1 MTGRFLLH
9 ASATEKQPARPRNI
23 GCWLASKGR
32 HVART
37 PPHDTFETGP
47 QHLAHLPTSREL
59 LLSQGCGELR
69 LAATRVPDEKYRVM
83 LLCKLRLPSQ
93 LICGDAP
100 LMNEWTLG
108 SVPFE
113 RGKLDACDL
122 NCHVPGSRH
131 QTIAVQ
137 WYGVAMYC
145 SVRTEKGVW
154 EKHASLHQCFVAA
167 TNIKYCCL
175 LRRPWP
181 TATVA
186 RGRASRGYPRF
197 GEPVVEVTHASS

>member
-1 MTGRFLLH
+1 M
-9 ASATEKQPARPRNI
+9 P
-23 GCWLASKGR
+23 
-32 HVART
+32 
-37 PPHDTFETGP
+37 
-47 QHLAHLPTSREL
+47 
-59 LLSQGCGELR
+59 
-69 LAATRVPDEKYRVM
+69 
-83 LLCKLRLPSQ
+83 
-93 LICGDAP
+93 P

-122 NCHVPGSRH
+122 NRHVPGSRH

-186 RGRASRGYPRF
+186 RGPGQQGIPTIWRTSCGSHACQFVRSTQLSKLRRQLEPPGDFSALAMPCYVTGLLPRPSLTNLQGRVAAVCLVVLLDSLFCAEAVALYFTRDSAF
-197 GEPVVEVTHASS
+197 GMW